1 MGSKNTDYKE
11 SKEKK
16 KKNKPTKDLDA
27 KNNDKIHHEGG
38 GGRKIIADPR
48 FASVH
53 SDPRFQKVTK
63 QNSKVAIDSRFNRMF
78 TDKNFAS
85 SSAKLDKRGKPKKHK
100 SESSLRHYYR
110 IEEEGEDND
119 DRMKEMEKKLKI
131 VNDKDNSGEE
141 VEEESEEEELEKL
154 DLAAEGSESSSQSE
168 ASDSEVDAESTTD
181 EEDEEVF
188 YEDDLSEVEVCC
200 EVNYNLVA
208 E

>member
-27 KNNDKIHHEGG
+27 KSNDKIHHEGG

-141 VEEESEEEELEKL
+141 VEEESEEELEKL

>member
-110 IEEEGEDND
+110 IEEEDND
-119 DRMKEMEKKLKI
+119 DRMNEMEKKLKI